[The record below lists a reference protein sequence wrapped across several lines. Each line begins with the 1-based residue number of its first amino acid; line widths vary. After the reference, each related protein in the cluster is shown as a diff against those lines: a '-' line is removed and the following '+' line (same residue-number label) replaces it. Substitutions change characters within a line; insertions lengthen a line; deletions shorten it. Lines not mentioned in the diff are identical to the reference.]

1 MSKVLYIIM
10 NDIYPGQNHSGP
22 TVRSLEVLKE
32 IKNKHDKVDVII
44 GETPRERWGKF
55 KCLHSNNEYD
65 FCYIELKVGVTRY
78 YDTLLLLSLKK
89 KFKNLKVG
97 MYYRDMYWAYGIHI
111 SKGYFKN
118 LFVPLANKLQL
129 KFLSTI
135 ADVIFGQSKSF
146 CAQMAPLIS
155 SKCKLEV
162 LPPGCEY
169 VSSPEINSAG
179 VIYVGEI
186 DQVFSGVELLI
197 ESMRLVNKKQYTPL
211 YLVCR
216 KHEYE
221 ESILIQESN
230 EKYDWL
236 NIEHH
241 TKETI
246 GAAYSKASIAI
257 IPRYKN
263 QYTKL
268 CLPIKLFEYITYELP
283 IIAVKHGEVSDFI
296 EDNNIGFVTSP
307 DAEEIADK
315 VLELLNNDCIG
326 NALND
331 SLVKAK
337 SNHSWTERVN
347 TITKILNS

>member
-10 NDIYPGQNHSGP
+10 NDIHPGQNHSGP

-32 IKNKHDKVDVII
+32 IKNEHDKVDVII
-44 GETPRERWGKF
+44 GENPRERLENF
-55 KCLHSNNEYD
+55 KSLNSNNEYD

-118 LFVPLANKLQL
+118 LFVPIANRFQL
-129 KFLSTI
+129 KFLSKI
-135 ADVIFGQSKSF
+135 ADVMFGQSKSF
-146 CAQMAPLIS
+146 CTQMEPLIS

-169 VSSPEINSAG
+169 VSSTEVDSAG

-197 ESMRLVNKKQYTPL
+197 ESMRLVNKKQYVPL

-221 ESILIQESN
+221 ESILIQEAN
-230 EKYDWL
+230 KKYDWL

-257 IPRYKN
+257 IPRHKN

-283 IIAVKHGEVSDFI
+283 IIAVKHGEVSHFI
-296 EDNNIGFVTSP
+296 KDNNIGFVTNP
-307 DAEEIADK
+307 DADEIANK
-315 VLELLNNDCIG
+315 VLDLLNNEVMG
-326 NALND
+326 NALTD

-337 SNHSWTERVN
+337 RNHSWNKRVS
-347 TITKILNS
+347 TITKVLSS